1 MILQIKEKKENKIKM
16 KKSELKK
23 IIREEILKEDT
34 RNTIKDAILELLEH
48 AELIEESIS
57 FDLSHGE
64 YDEGL
69 ESNEAKNITAA
80 LNKVVLILEKVKY
93 KQIGKKT
100 IDV

>member
-1 MILQIKEKKENKIKM
+1 MM
-16 KKSELKK
+16 KSELKK
-23 IIREEILKEDT
+23 LIKEALLREGT
-34 RNTIKDAILELLEH
+34 TIKDAILELLEH

-93 KQIGKKT
+93 KQIGKK
-100 IDV
+100 